1 MNYER
6 NYHDDDLKLWFVN
19 CDEGKGIPNDYLD
32 KYINN
37 YKDYY
42 NIDLANCDDTI
53 VIIDGKV
60 FHYKGKIIVFSKP
73 GLNLKLQC
81 VKEPY
86 SFLSIKIHSNIFKN
100 FQDNDKVLQFF
111 YNLKNE
117 QIVLDLNA
125 PQFSS
130 LNTCIDLVLA
140 ALFARCGRFA
150 MESRINT
157 LISEMSLIY
166 ETNYKEYVTSTD
178 SISAQIMDYITK
190 HYLEK
195 ITLQTISDKF
205 FVSYNTVNTIV
216 KQYTGKTFKKY
227 VISRRLKTA
236 NDLIDSGNHSIYSI
250 ANLAG
255 YSDYSAFIKAY
266 KKTFG
271 ITPTEKARKNN
282 TYYPLRK

>member
-6 NYHDDDLKLWFVN
+6 NYHNDDLKVWFVN
-19 CDEGKGIPNDYLD
+19 CDEGKGIPEDYID
-32 KYINN
+32 RYINN
-37 YKDYY
+37 YSDYY
-42 NIDLANCDDTI
+42 NIDFANSEDTV

-60 FHYKGKIIVFSKP
+60 FHYKGKILVFSKP

-81 VKEPY
+81 LKEPY
-86 SFLSIKIHSNIFKN
+86 NFLSLKIHPNIFKN
-100 FQDNDKVLQFF
+100 FQDNDKFLQFF
-111 YNLKNE
+111 YNLNE
-117 QIVLDLNA
+117 NEVVIDLDA
-125 PQFSS
+125 PQFDS
-130 LNTCIDLVLA
+130 LNTCVNLVLT

-166 ETNYKEYVTSTD
+166 ETNYKEYIASTD
-178 SISAQIMDYITK
+178 SIPAQIMDFIKK

-205 FVSYNTVNTIV
+205 FVSFNTTNAIV
-216 KQYTGKTFKKY
+216 KQYTGKTFKQY
-227 VISRRLKTA
+227 ITTRRLKTA
-236 NDLIDSGNHSIYSI
+236 NDLIDSGNHSIYTI